1 MNINNIEGMFMYRS
15 DGYYIELDD
24 RAEKMLREGEF
35 LGSGHNGIVYLLP
48 GKKVIKVF
56 KDKNVCQSEYSILK
70 RTQKSKYFPRLYCHG
85 TYYIVR
91 ECVEGKRLDSYIID
105 NGFNKKIASNI
116 IELIKEFK
124 RLNFSKLDIRCKD
137 LYVMDDLSIRVIDPK
152 NNYSKNCTYPRHL
165 MKGLNNLGA
174 LDEFL
179 QVVNH
184 EYNQVYNDW
193 SARMDRYFR
202 TGIK

>member
-1 MNINNIEGMFMYRS
+1 MYRS

-24 RAEKMLREGEF
+24 RGEKYLRKAEF

-48 GKKVIKVF
+48 GKKVIKIF
-56 KDKNVCQSEYSILK
+56 KDKDVCQDEYSILK
-70 RTQKSKYFPRLYCHG
+70 RTQKSKYFPKLYCHG

-91 ECVEGKRLDSYIID
+91 ECVDGKRLDSYIIN

-116 IELIKEFK
+116 VELIKEFK

-137 LYVMDDLSIRVIDPK
+137 IYIAEDLSLRVIDPK
-152 NNYSKNCTYPRHL
+152 NNYSRECTYPRHL
-165 MKGLNNLGA
+165 MKGLNNLGV
-174 LDEFL
+174 LDVFL
-179 QVVNH
+179 EVVKH
-184 EYNQVYNDW
+184 EYNQVYDDW
-193 SARMDRYFR
+193 TSRIDKYFR